1 MSRPAQQRTCV
12 GCRTQRTSSSMLRL
26 RRRKDGVVVADLQG
40 RRPGRSAWVC
50 ASRSCVD
57 AGVRRRGIVRALRGP
72 AGHAV
77 LDPQTPQ
84 LWEALCAAADG
95 VVDLLRK
102 TAGPGPAA
110 RFSAY
115 AALQQQLRVEEV
127 S

>member
-1 MSRPAQQRTCV
+1 
-12 GCRTQRTSSSMLRL
+12 MLRL
-26 RRRKDGVVVADLQG
+26 RRRKDGVVVVDLMG

-50 ASRSCVD
+50 ATRSCVD

-77 LDPQTPQ
+77 LDPQTPE
-84 LWEALCAAADG
+84 LWGALVAAADG

-102 TAGPGPAA
+102 TAGHTPAA
-110 RFSAY
+110 RLSAFT
-115 AALQQQLRVEEV
+115 ALQQQLRVEEV